1 MNRTRLRICN
11 ITRHCLQDRHLRRS
25 TGTIALGI
33 DLFELQRSLLLLVI
47 IIGQEIQ
54 SKVPPKS
61 LGWFYESVQ
70 HAVTP
75 LLDFGYG
82 RSKFKQ
88 EVTLCYLAGSDY
100 I

>member
-1 MNRTRLRICN
+1 ML
-11 ITRHCLQDRHLRRS
+11 S
-25 TGTIALGI
+25 V
-33 DLFELQRSLLLLVI
+33 DLFELQRPLLLLVI

-54 SKVPPKS
+54 SKVPPTS
-61 LGWFYESVQ
+61 FGWFYESVQ
-70 HAVTP
+70 HAVTA

-82 RSKFKQ
+82 RSKLRQ